1 MLGGNHFSWHGI
13 TAVLVRLP
21 ISANTA
27 KIICLAP
34 RKDLAVSYP
43 DVAIETRRAHNKL
56 YARRLMPFGTR
67 RLCSHL
73 SSRPGRLL
81 AATLTWLAPNR
92 ESGPSS
98 PPAPPRTKNKKQI
111 TKQNKDIV
119 NG

>member
-92 ESGPSS
+92 ESGLSS
-98 PPAPPRTKNKKQI
+98 PRAPRVTNNK
-111 TKQNKDIV
+111 
-119 NG
+119 